1 MSDFRPKCLNDK
13 LIINGVSECESCL
26 SMKRELQEMH
36 EELCSARLIIKLLQT
51 EGNIANTIDIA
62 ANQGR
67 NHDSRKNNSSEWK
80 LVSTSKAGV
89 NRKTP
94 VQQPQL
100 IPTIINRYKV
110 LDNLHTHSQT
120 HQQHEHANTLP
131 TPIKECDR
139 ITNTTSAAQQ
149 TKGRYKYNKR
159 ASPKKRNRIIIMG
172 NSHARGCAQELRHN
186 LGKGFEVQ
194 GNVKP
199 GANLQTIVNVSTEV
213 MRKLTKKDVVVVW
226 GGTRDVARNE
236 SEKGLRQICNLAEN
250 LKHTNVIVM
259 NVPCR
264 HDLASTS
271 CVNHEVKVYN
281 RKLKKRLKVLANTCV
296 LEVDTDRDLFTRH
309 GLHMN
314 LKGKEHITYKIMET
328 IKVMLNEKKS
338 APIKLKYK
346 EDLERDNNE
355 AEGENITMETKTG
368 QENSNKDRQS
378 NAETVNKP
386 AGTLSL
392 DTSGNRSSTRQKKAP
407 KSLLNDFLW

>member
-1 MSDFRPKCLNDK
+1 MSTN
-13 LIINGVSECESCL
+13 
-26 SMKRELQEMH
+26 
-36 EELCSARLIIKLLQT
+36 
-51 EGNIANTIDIA
+51 
-62 ANQGR
+62 
-67 NHDSRKNNSSEWK
+67 
-80 LVSTSKAGV
+80 KAGV

-110 LDNLHTHSQT
+110 LDNLNTHSQT
-120 HQQHEHANTLP
+120 HLQHELAHTLH

-139 ITNTTSAAQQ
+139 ISSTTSAAQQ
-149 TKGRYKYNKR
+149 TKGSYKYNKR

-172 NSHARGCAQELRHN
+172 DSHARGCAQELQHN

-199 GANLQTIVNVSTEV
+199 GANLQTIVNSPTEPI
-213 MRKLTKKDVVVVW
+213 RKLTKKDVVVVW

-236 SEKGLRQICNLAEN
+236 SEKGLRQICNFVEN

-259 NVPCR
+259 SVPCR

-271 CVNHEVKVYN
+271 CVNHEVKVFN

-296 LEVDTDRDLFTRH
+296 LEVDTDRDLFTGH

-314 LKGKEHITYKIMET
+314 RKGKEHTAYKIMET
-328 IKVMLNEKKS
+328 IKVMLNKKKS
-338 APIKLKYK
+338 APIKLKYN
-346 EDLERDNNE
+346 EDLERENNE
-355 AEGENITMETKTG
+355 TEVENIAMETKTG
-368 QENSNKDRQS
+368 QENSKKDRQS
-378 NAETVNKP
+378 NAETINKP
-386 AGTLSL
+386 TGTLSL

-407 KSLLNDFLW
+407 KSLSSDFLWYQKL